1 MGRFL
6 SLSLL
11 VPLILLTPSAVRAAD
26 DDPVLQFK
34 RLSEWIELLRGEQGQ
49 TTRQTLLQALG
60 CAASHPKVW
69 HSWLLQRREAGLLAV
84 SLIGPQKSPNVFP
97 ALLGALRND
106 PEENIR
112 RGAALSLGRLGKKVH
127 DDNKEMRGTSI
138 KLTEVRNGL
147 VEALRADKSPKVRE
161 ACARSLGQLQED
173 ATEAIPA
180 LVHALKDADENT
192 QAAAGEALRVLG
204 LTITIRDKLPELEE
218 ALKNP
223 KTNTLARVQI
233 AVTLGLIGRSVAVDN
248 RGLREVLK
256 DAKTPGE
263 LRVAVAETLGT
274 LGSSSAVEDLTAVLA
289 AKDSSQALRHACLVA
304 LDSFG
309 TDAKPALP
317 ELKKGLNDKD
327 KFIRTQS
334 MHVIGRIGKELGPES
349 KEIVKELLKITN
361 DPIFEVRLAA
371 IETLGNLGA
380 EAMSDA
386 LPMVL
391 ERLTELAKDGQRTIR
406 DAAEDAKKKLKP
418 AP

>member
-11 VPLILLTPSAVRAAD
+11 VLLLSSTARAAD
-26 DDPVLQFK
+26 DDPVLQNK
-34 RLSEWIELLRGEQGQ
+34 RLSEWIELLRGEQAQ
-49 TTRQTLLQALG
+49 ITRQTLLQAMG
-60 CAASHPKVW
+60 CSASHPKVW
-69 HSWLLQRREAGLLAV
+69 QPWLLQRREAGLLAV

-106 PEENIR
+106 PEESLR
-112 RGAALSLGRLGKKVH
+112 RGAAQSLGRLGRKVH
-127 DDNKEMRGTSI
+127 EDNKEMRGTPI

-147 VEALRADKSPKVRE
+147 VEALRADNSPKVRE

-173 ATEAIPA
+173 ATDGIPA
-180 LVHALKDADENT
+180 LVHALKDTDENT
-192 QAAAGEALRVLG
+192 QAAAGEALRILG

-218 ALKNP
+218 AFKNP
-223 KTNTLARVQI
+223 KTNTMARVQVALTI
-233 AVTLGLIGRSVAVDN
+233 GLIGRSVAVDN
-248 RGLREVLK
+248 KVLREVLK
-256 DAKTPGE
+256 DAKAPGD
-263 LRVAVAETLGT
+263 LRVTVAETLGA
-274 LGSSSAVEDLTAVLA
+274 LGSSSAVEDLTAVLG
-289 AKDSSQALRHACLVA
+289 AKDSSQALRHACLAA
-304 LDSFG
+304 LDTFG
-309 TDAKPALP
+309 ADAKPALP

-334 MHVIGRIGKELGPES
+334 MHVLGRIGKELGPES

-380 EAMSDA
+380 EAIGDD